1 MKHLKKIVSL
11 LLTAVMVLAMCI
23 PVMAANGTGTITMS
37 GSDASHVY
45 SIYQI
50 LVGDYAD
57 GKLSNVKWGS
67 ATAKSGD
74 NVTDAELAKF
84 TALSN
89 NTQDTADAVAKYIT
103 DDAVATDTINGNG
116 SATVPTGYYV
126 IKDSYINNPDEA
138 QSVSTYLVKVVGKVD
153 VTPKVGVPTSDK
165 KVDDKNDSNST
176 EDGVNWKDSADYDI
190 GDAVPFRLHGTLPEN
205 FDSYKTY
212 KYIFH
217 DQESEGLLLK

>member
-67 ATAKSGD
+67 A
-74 NVTDAELAKF
+74 NC
-84 TALSN
+84 
-89 NTQDTADAVAKYIT
+89 
-103 DDAVATDTINGNG
+103 
-116 SATVPTGYYV
+116 
-126 IKDSYINNPDEA
+126 
-138 QSVSTYLVKVVGKVD
+138 
-153 VTPKVGVPTSDK
+153 
-165 KVDDKNDSNST
+165 
-176 EDGVNWKDSADYDI
+176 
-190 GDAVPFRLHGTLPEN
+190 
-205 FDSYKTY
+205 
-212 KYIFH
+212 
-217 DQESEGLLLK
+217 